1 MVLYGLDGM
10 THRSQAYGLLAV
22 GLREHW
28 DLEQL
33 PSIARGKRGKPL
45 FPDFPQLRFNL
56 SHSGPRALC
65 ALDRDEV
72 GVDIQQITL
81 RRSAF
86 LDRLLSP
93 EERAWLL
100 GLGDD
105 PEAFTQLWTL
115 KESFCKFTGLG
126 LTRPVSAIPVPL
138 PRQILPSGACLPS
151 VPSASPCSPA
161 PAGGPPSALL
171 PAAPPP
177 SAGSHRGNSLPWE
190 RKSPK
195 SEKSPLH
202 FGRSL
207 L

>member
-10 THRSQAYGLLAV
+10 THREP
-22 GLREHW
+22 GLRASGCGTAGALGSGAAALHRPW
-28 DLEQL
+28 KAGKAPFSGL
-33 PSIARGKRGKPL
+33 PPAPL
-45 FPDFPQLRFNL
+45 QPQPQRT
-56 SHSGPRALC
+56 PALC

-138 PRQILPSGACLPS
+138 PRQILPSGACLPFGS
-151 VPSASPCSPA
+151 VCFTLFSGPGWRAAVCSPA
-161 PAGGPPSALL
+161 RCASSIRWLTPGQLPPVGKKI
-171 PAAPPP
+171 PQ
-177 SAGSHRGNSLPWE
+177 
-190 RKSPK
+190 K
-195 SEKSPLH
+195 
-202 FGRSL
+202 
-207 L
+207 

>member
-1 MVLYGLDGM
+1 M
-10 THRSQAYGLLAV
+10 
-22 GLREHW
+22 
-28 DLEQL
+28 
-33 PSIARGKRGKPL
+33 
-45 FPDFPQLRFNL
+45 
-56 SHSGPRALC
+56 
-65 ALDRDEV
+65 
-72 GVDIQQITL
+72 DIQQITL

-138 PRQILPSGACLPS
+138 PRQILPFRRLSPPS

-161 PAGGPPSALL
+161 PAGGPPSALPARCASSIRWLTPGQL
-171 PAAPPP
+171 PPV
-177 SAGSHRGNSLPWE
+177 G
-190 RKSPK
+190 KKIPK
-195 SEKSPLH
+195 SEKIPFTFWKIPAIITEH
-202 FGRSL
+202 IEKML
-207 L
+207 LNMRP

>member
-45 FPDFPQLRFNL
+45 FRTSPSSASTSATADPGPCVPWTGTRWGWTSSRSPCGVPLFSTACSPQR
-56 SHSGPRALC
+56 SGPGCWGWETTR
-65 ALDRDEV
+65 
-72 GVDIQQITL
+72 
-81 RRSAF
+81 
-86 LDRLLSP
+86 
-93 EERAWLL
+93 
-100 GLGDD
+100 
-105 PEAFTQLWTL
+105 EAFTQLWTL
-115 KESFCKFTGLG
+115 EGELLQIHRSGSD
-126 LTRPVSAIPVPL
+126 SARLRHPRPL
-138 PRQILPSGACLPS
+138 PRQILPSGACLPFGS
-151 VPSASPCSPA
+151 VCFTLFSGPGWRAAVCSPA
-161 PAGGPPSALL
+161 RCASSIRWLTPGQLPPV
-171 PAAPPP
+171 
-177 SAGSHRGNSLPWE
+177 G
-190 RKSPK
+190 KKIPK